1 VTTRAYDLAVPTTIT
16 TGELAEALGV
26 SKSAILKWV
35 RAGLIT
41 PEMTTPGG
49 HHRWNEAAV
58 RAQLRALRER
68 DE

>member
-1 VTTRAYDLAVPTTIT
+1 MTTRAYDLVVPTTIT
-16 TGELAEALGV
+16 TGELAAALGV

-49 HHRWNEAAV
+49 HHRWNEATV